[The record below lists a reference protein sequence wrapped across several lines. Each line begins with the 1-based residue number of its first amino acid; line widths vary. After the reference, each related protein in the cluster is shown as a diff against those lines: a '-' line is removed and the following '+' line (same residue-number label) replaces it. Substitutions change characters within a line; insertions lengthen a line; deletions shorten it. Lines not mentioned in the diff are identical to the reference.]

1 MFYSILRLFVRFGL
15 KWYAPGLKAK
25 NLHLAPYAYP
35 TIVISNHPN
44 SFFDAL
50 VIAAYAPAK
59 ICFLTRGDIFK
70 HPVSNAVLRWLYM
83 LPIYKRNDD
92 EDFAVKNDFTFDEC
106 MQRLAAGQHVLI
118 FPEGIS
124 RNLWELQPFMNGGL
138 TSLLERSYKAE
149 LPLQIQAYTLNYNSF
164 RHVPKIVE
172 LRALPPLDTTEYIS
186 DHRVRTADILQEV
199 RNNLRGE
206 IVATPLVGDPTQAR
220 NSSFWR
226 IPAKIGYYT
235 QFWFYRVWRDYVKK
249 KTEGT
254 IFYDSLLFSILLFS
268 YPIFV
273 LLCSALIG
281 KFTGFWCGLFVFVFL
296 PTTAYAMAKYQG
308 TITETET
315 DVPKQNSWHSKTESD
330 DNMEDSV

>member
-1 MFYSILRLFVRFGL
+1 MFYSILRLFVRLGL

-25 NLHLAPYAYP
+25 NLHLAPYTYP

-44 SFFDAL
+44 SLFDAL

-70 HPVSNAVLRWLYM
+70 HPVANVILRWLYM

-164 RHVPKIVE
+164 RHVPKALE
-172 LRALPPLDTTEYIS
+172 LGALQPLDTTEYIAG
-186 DHRVRTADILQEV
+186 DQVRTVDIIRDA
-199 RNNLRGE
+199 RNNLRE
-206 IVATPLVGDPTQAR
+206 ALVVHPLVTTPTL
-220 NSSFWR
+220 SKFDHFWR
-226 IPAKIGYYT
+226 IPAKMGYYT
-235 QFWFYRVWRDYVKK
+235 QFWFYRVWRDYIRK

-254 IFYDSLLFSILLFS
+254 IFYDSLLFSVLFIS

-273 LLCSALIG
+273 LFCSVLIG
-281 KFTGFWCGLFVFVFL
+281 KFIGFWGGLFVFVFF
-296 PTTAYAMAKYQG
+296 PAMAYAMAKYQG

-315 DVPKQNSWHSKTESD
+315 NVPKQNSWRSKTESD

>member
-70 HPVSNAVLRWLYM
+70 HPVANAVLRWLYM

-164 RHVPKIVE
+164 RHVPKALE
-172 LRALPPLDTTEYIS
+172 LGALPPLDTTEYIS

-199 RNNLRGE
+199 RNNLCRE

-226 IPAKIGYYT
+226 ILAKIGYYT

-273 LLCSALIG
+273 LLCSVLIG
-281 KFTGFWCGLFVFVFL
+281 KFTGFWGGLFVFVFL
-296 PTTAYAMAKYQG
+296 PTTAYAMTKYQG

-315 DVPKQNSWHSKTESD
+315 NVPKQNSWRSKTESD